1 MLARFSGRKWRSRFV
16 IALMLLTLTILAG
29 VSAYS
34 YWIYQRATADLV
46 TESNRQYAFVSAV
59 RLQGELAR
67 FSDELFL
74 VARSPAMRRD
84 SDAARQTALR
94 EARHRLSIFDGGVML
109 LDNFGRVLATEPE
122 NSDISG
128 IDWSD
133 RDFFRELLTSSRPHF
148 SNVISA
154 GPGRSNVV
162 LLSVPILGES
172 QEFVGAL
179 VGMFR
184 LGESGVSPLY
194 ASIVR
199 LRIGQ
204 TGTTYLVDNNGRI
217 LYDSDQIRIGGTLDP
232 PPRPGP
238 SVQGTAQRT
247 RDPDGNDVIAAF
259 APVPGTRWTLVIE
272 DDWSVVTNKTSSY
285 ARSLLAILAVGI
297 ALPVLGVT
305 LFLRTQNAEM
315 LERERI
321 DQEQRVAGLIQQ
333 RVLPRALPMLPG
345 WSLATY
351 HKPVS
356 TPGQDFYDTM
366 LLEDGQLMLV
376 IGHVAE
382 EGLAAAH
389 ILSTA
394 RTALRGA
401 ARQQLSAAEA
411 LRYANSLLCPELQ
424 IDHCV
429 TLIYA
434 VLDAW
439 GGRLC
444 MANAGFNQPWM
455 DDGRGEGGME
465 IMGPA
470 LGVAPDACYE
480 EGQIFVQPGYCVI
493 FYSNGVTNARDNRGR
508 GFGLMRLR
516 TLVDEHDCDAEA
528 IVDAAEQEVKRF
540 LEKGSSLPD
549 DVTILVLQR
558 LPTASPDASQLIHRA
573 SSVAFP
579 APDFDVD

>member
-16 IALMLLTLTILAG
+16 IVLMALTLAILAG

-34 YWIYQRATADLV
+34 YWVYQQATADLV
-46 TESNRQYAFVSAV
+46 IESNRQYAFVSAV

-84 SDAARQTALR
+84 SDTERRVALQ
-94 EARHRLSIFDGGVML
+94 EARHRMSIFDGGVLL
-109 LDNFGRVLATEPE
+109 LDNFGRVVATEPE
-122 NSDISG
+122 RNDIVG
-128 IDWSD
+128 ADWSD
-133 RDFFRELLTSSRPHF
+133 RDFFRELLTSSRPYF
-148 SNVISA
+148 SNVIDV
-154 GPGRSNVV
+154 GPDHSNVV
-162 LLSVPILGES
+162 LIRVPVLGER

-217 LYDSDQIRIGGTLDP
+217 LYDSDQARMGGTLDLSS
-232 PPRPGP
+232 RPGQ
-238 SVQGTAQRT
+238 SVQGTAQRM

-259 APVPGTRWTLVIE
+259 APIPGTRWTLVIE

-285 ARSLLAILAVGI
+285 ARNLLAILAVGI

-305 LFLRTQNAEM
+305 LFIRTQNAEM

-345 WSLATY
+345 WSLAAY
-351 HKPVS
+351 HKPVN
-356 TPGQDFYDTM
+356 TPGQDFYDAM

-401 ARQQLSAAEA
+401 ARQQLSPAEA

-429 TLIYA
+429 TLVYT

-439 GGRLC
+439 GGRLRI
-444 MANAGFNQPWM
+444 ANAGFNQPWLG
-455 DDGRGEGGME
+455 DGEGDGGVQ
-465 IMGPA
+465 IAGPP
-470 LGVAPDACYE
+470 LGAAPDACYE
-480 EGQIFVQPGYCVI
+480 EGQVFVQPGHCVM

-508 GFGLMRLR
+508 GFGLARLR
-516 TLVDEHDCDAEA
+516 ILVDEHDCDAEA
-528 IVDAAEQEVKRF
+528 IVDAAEQEIKRF
-540 LEKGSSLPD
+540 LEKGGSLPD
-549 DVTILVLQR
+549 DITILALQR
-558 LPTASPDASQLIHRA
+558 LPAPPPGTQLVQPTRYVVSPE
-573 SSVAFP
+573 P
-579 APDFDVD
+579 GFDVD